1 MTYVLNR
8 MVSVARPALIAALLL
23 LAFTAS
29 AAPGGTTGDIRIAA
43 IEGKVEVLPP
53 GSSSWVST
61 TAEQILQ
68 DGWRLRTGPES
79 RVRLVW
85 SDESVI
91 SFGAHTEIEI
101 LPEEEEKASFG
112 LSLMRGL
119 LSFFHRDEPGRIR
132 IRTQGANASVEGT
145 EFVMEVGQGVD
156 AAITRLSV
164 IDGLVRFGNETESI
178 AVTNMQQAVAEAGS
192 KPRYTAGFVTNNVL
206 QWALYYPAVLDV
218 NDLPSSTAQDPALEQ
233 SIRAYAS
240 GDLLAALEA
249 YPAGRLPESDSERD
263 YHAAL
268 LLSVGQVSE
277 AALILNTIQDSSV
290 PDRARR
296 LAIALR
302 TMIAAVKLEA
312 RPAGPVPEL
321 PTEFLA
327 ASYYEQSRA
336 TGDESLAAALAM
348 ARRAADGS
356 PEFGFAFARVAE
368 LELCFG
374 RVTKAK
380 EALRWA
386 RSFTPRNAQALAME
400 GFVLASEN
408 RTHRA
413 IASFDQALQTDPGL
427 GNAWLGRGL
436 SRIRRGDLKGGREDL
451 LIAAAIEPQRALLR
465 SYLAKAYEATGAR
478 EQAAHEIR
486 RAQALDPQD
495 PTSWLYSALINQ
507 QNNRINPAI
516 RDLERSQDLNDNR
529 ALFRSELL
537 LDQDRALRSANLASV
552 YRDAGM
558 GEVAVR
564 EAARAVTYDYANSS
578 AHLFISDSFNEL
590 RDPTQFN
597 LRYETVWFS
606 ELLLANLLAPVGA
619 ARLSQTLGQFDN
631 VRLFESDH
639 AGLASSTYYRSDGQ
653 VREQASQ
660 FGTLGNTAWAIDV
673 DYQHNDGVRANNE
686 LDRLGVSA
694 SIKQQITPADSVLL
708 MANYLDFDSGDNFQ
722 YYDPT
727 QASPGYGF
735 EEQQQPLLA
744 AGYHHEWSPGVHT
757 LLLGGW
763 LDSKATFSDQNFP
776 QLYITPPSVIP
787 PGPPKPDTNL
797 FDVDYETDLQ
807 VHSVELNQI
816 VRQEAFTL
824 IVGGLWQ
831 GGDLDGSD
839 VWSPEQT
846 DNWFTGPLAS
856 GEVTESYERLQAY
869 GYLTVEPIDALW
881 LTAGLSYDY
890 VEYPSVFL
898 NPPVASGSTTRDLLA
913 PKAALVWAPLKQLA
927 VRGMYSQSLGGYS
940 LDQSVRLEPQQ
951 LAGFPQA
958 FRTVISESL
967 VGSVAAPWQEV
978 VGVALDLKFETGTYA
993 GLQFNHISSDVDR
1006 TMGIFRIQSGA
1017 AIASTTTQS
1026 LDYEESAFTVTL
1038 NQIIGSGF
1046 SLGANYR
1053 FTDAN
1058 LTTQWPELSALNP
1071 AIDEDFQSFLHR
1083 VGGYVLYNHPC
1094 GFFARF
1100 DAAYYQQSNQGDV
1113 SGLSGD
1119 SFTQLDLLFGYR
1131 FARRHAALTFGILNL
1146 TDTDYQLYPLTY
1158 YSELPRERVFVIGLE
1173 FQL

>member
-277 AALILNTIQDSSV
+277 AELILNTIQDSSV

-757 LLLGGW
+757 LLLGTPCCWVDGW
-763 LDSKATFSDQNFP
+763 TARP
-776 QLYITPPSVIP
+776 RSVIWTSHNCGFRRVRLSSKP
-787 PGPPKPDTNL
+787 PCST
-797 FDVDYETDLQ
+797 
-807 VHSVELNQI
+807 
-816 VRQEAFTL
+816 
-824 IVGGLWQ
+824 
-831 GGDLDGSD
+831 
-839 VWSPEQT
+839 
-846 DNWFTGPLAS
+846 
-856 GEVTESYERLQAY
+856 
-869 GYLTVEPIDALW
+869 
-881 LTAGLSYDY
+881 
-890 VEYPSVFL
+890 
-898 NPPVASGSTTRDLLA
+898 STTR
-913 PKAALVWAPLKQLA
+913 
-927 VRGMYSQSLGGYS
+927 
-940 LDQSVRLEPQQ
+940 
-951 LAGFPQA
+951 
-958 FRTVISESL
+958 
-967 VGSVAAPWQEV
+967 
-978 VGVALDLKFETGTYA
+978 
-993 GLQFNHISSDVDR
+993 
-1006 TMGIFRIQSGA
+1006 
-1017 AIASTTTQS
+1017 ASCRS
-1026 LDYEESAFTVTL
+1026 IRWS
-1038 NQIIGSGF
+1038 
-1046 SLGANYR
+1046 
-1053 FTDAN
+1053 
-1058 LTTQWPELSALNP
+1058 
-1071 AIDEDFQSFLHR
+1071 
-1083 VGGYVLYNHPC
+1083 
-1094 GFFARF
+1094 
-1100 DAAYYQQSNQGDV
+1100 
-1113 SGLSGD
+1113 
-1119 SFTQLDLLFGYR
+1119 
-1131 FARRHAALTFGILNL
+1131 
-1146 TDTDYQLYPLTY
+1146 
-1158 YSELPRERVFVIGLE
+1158 
-1173 FQL
+1173 